1 MSKQNNIIL
10 TGFMGTGKSTV
21 GRVLAQGLGYVF
33 VDTDNLVAQ
42 RAGKPVSLIFAEDG
56 ERTFRDWEASIT
68 EELVT
73 HRGLVIATG
82 GGLFTSERNAE
93 MLADTGRVFCLVAK
107 PKDILKRI
115 QASGEHR
122 PLLDAENPQ
131 QRLEELL
138 AERAPIYENK
148 KYTQI
153 DTSGKKPDG
162 VVKAILNELKNE
174 KDS

>member
-1 MSKQNNIIL
+1 MSEQKNIIL

-21 GRVLAQGLGYVF
+21 GRVLAQLLGYVF

-56 ERTFRDWEASIT
+56 ERTFREWEASIT
-68 EELVT
+68 EELVP

-93 MLADTGRVFCLVAK
+93 MLEGTGPVFCLAAK
-107 PKDILKRI
+107 PKEILKRI
-115 QASGEHR
+115 KASGEHR

-138 AERAPIYENK
+138 AERAPIYE
-148 KYTQI
+148 KYEQI
-153 DTSGKKPDG
+153 DTSGKSPDR
-162 VVKAILNELKNE
+162 VAKAILNELKKYE
-174 KDS
+174 V

>member
-1 MSKQNNIIL
+1 MSEQNNIIL

-21 GRVLAQGLGYVF
+21 GRALAQELGYVF

-42 RAGKPVSLIFAEDG
+42 RAGKPVTLIFAEDG
-56 ERTFRDWEASIT
+56 ERTFRDWEASVT
-68 EELVT
+68 EDLVT

-93 MLADTGRVFCLVAK
+93 MLEATGPVFCLAAK
-107 PKDILKRI
+107 PKELLKRI

-122 PLLDAENPQ
+122 PLLDAENPL

-138 AERAPIYENK
+138 AERDPIYK
-148 KYTQI
+148 KDKYTQI
-153 DTSGKKPDG
+153 DTSGKKPAG
-162 VVKAILNELKNE
+162 VVKAILNELKKQE
-174 KDS
+174 I